1 MLEPLDIIGH
11 LRDKEFDEHE
21 LLILLGQMIK
31 DQRTDS
37 ADRAILQYTES
48 LSAFKDR
55 RLRRLVSEFRN
66 IILTD
71 INEEENITD
80 VSKTKLYTCKFED
93 INGKRHTVKFEL
105 PLIDNKGHCLVD

>member
-71 INEEENITD
+71 INEARRQVKWELAQKTYRENRRNKKEQRVD
-80 VSKTKLYTCKFED
+80 
-93 INGKRHTVKFEL
+93 GKAHKV
-105 PLIDNKGHCLVD
+105 